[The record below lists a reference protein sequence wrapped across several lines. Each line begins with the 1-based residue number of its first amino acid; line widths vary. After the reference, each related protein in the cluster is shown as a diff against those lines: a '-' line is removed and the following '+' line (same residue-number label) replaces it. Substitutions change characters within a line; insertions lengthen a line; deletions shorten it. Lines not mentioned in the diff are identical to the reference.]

1 MKKEEIL
8 MSRDEA
14 FLKEY
19 QKRFEAKVREHEIS
33 VVDYWKER
41 LDRIISLRPDGVAPL
56 QLEMKKLSD
65 MMKNRISSLKK
76 ASE

>member
-1 MKKEEIL
+1 

-19 QKRFEAKVREHEIS
+19 QKRFEAKVRENEIA

-41 LDRIISLRPDGVAPL
+41 LDRIIALRPDGVASL
-56 QLEMKKLSD
+56 QLEMKRLSD
-65 MMKNRISSLKK
+65 MMKNRITSLKK
-76 ASE
+76 ASEE